1 LVADLR
7 AQNFHLE
14 TLDLKMSDQFF
25 MLENFAVV
33 ELTCYLRTALE
44 ANTLIEEVSLDGNL
58 IP

>member
-1 LVADLR
+1 M
-7 AQNFHLE
+7 F
-14 TLDLKMSDQFF
+14 DQIF
-25 MLENFAVV
+25 MLENFVVV

>member
-7 AQNFHLE
+7 ALNFHLKAIE
-14 TLDLKMSDQFF
+14 LKMFDQIF
-25 MLENFAVV
+25 MLENFVVV
-33 ELTCYLRTALE
+33 ELTCYLRAALE